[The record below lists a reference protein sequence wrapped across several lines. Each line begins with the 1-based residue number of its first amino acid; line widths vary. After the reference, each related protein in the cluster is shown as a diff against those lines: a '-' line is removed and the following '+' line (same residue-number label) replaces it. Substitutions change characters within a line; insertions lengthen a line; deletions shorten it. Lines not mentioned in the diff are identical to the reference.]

1 MQSTVS
7 GLEVEYDGK
16 VIGNNEDATTP
27 EAKREVENL
36 GFGNHGIVIR
46 TAGGK
51 VLFKQPDHDVN
62 VDDVRNK
69 LQELVN

>member
-16 VIGNNEDATTP
+16 VIGTNADATTP
-27 EAKREVENL
+27 EAKLEVENL

-46 TAGGK
+46 TAGGE

-62 VDDVRNK
+62 VDDVRNQ